1 MSSPDD
7 ERRPEPALPV
17 NYNEIFLS
25 QVSVV
30 TLAPPPRRNSPFVLI
45 AVLSMVLVGVLS
57 IAVVGKVTSG
67 STRTTVDGRPLALG
81 EQVNSDRP
89 KADKGTLADVA
100 ANKLLTPGAP
110 LPGVDCALPELGTE
124 AGELDAYYRMGIA
137 CLDNAWKPALTAAGL
152 PFRSPGLNIDD
163 APRSKCGFAPGEEE
177 ATAFYCAR
185 DKVIYMP
192 RKRLIRDAG
201 EETAYHLAVLAH
213 EYGHHVQALSGILG
227 AVNERERQSDE
238 DETME
243 LSRRTELQANCF
255 AGMFLAAVSGRG
267 SVDADLAEESA
278 ESFEDTQGTDSHGTR
293 ENQLEW
299 AMSGY
304 DGKSSASCNTWSA
317 PSNKVE

>member
-1 MSSPDD
+1 MSSP
-7 ERRPEPALPV
+7 EGEPRPEPVLPP

-30 TLAPPPRRNSPFVLI
+30 TLAPPPRKNSPFVLV
-45 AVLSMVLVGVLS
+45 AVLSIVLVGVLT
-57 IAVVGKVTSG
+57 IAVAGKITSG
-67 STRTTVDGRPLALG
+67 GTETTIEGHALAVG
-81 EQVNSDRP
+81 EQPMADQP
-89 KADKGTLADVA
+89 KADLGTLADVA

-110 LPGVDCALPELGTE
+110 LPSVDCALPELGTE

-137 CLDNAWKPALTAAGL
+137 CLDQAWRPVLTAAGL

-163 APRSKCGFAPGEEE
+163 SPRSKCGFAPGEEE

-227 AVNERERQSDE
+227 AVNERERQADE
-238 DETME
+238 DETLE
-243 LSRRTELQANCF
+243 LSRRAELQANCF

-278 ESFEDTQGTDSHGTR
+278 ESFEDTQGTDTHGTR
-293 ENQLEW
+293 DNQLTW
-299 AMSGY
+299 AKAGF

-317 PSNKVE
+317 PADSVK

>member
-1 MSSPDD
+1 MSSPDGD
-7 ERRPEPALPV
+7 PRHGPTLPV
-17 NYNEIFLS
+17 NYNEVFLS

-30 TLAPPPRRNSPFVLI
+30 TLAPPPRRNSPFVLV
-45 AVLSMVLVGVLS
+45 AVLSIVLVGVLS

-67 STRTTVDGRPLALG
+67 GTRTTIEGHALAVG
-81 EQVNSDRP
+81 EQALADTP

-110 LPGVDCALPELGTE
+110 LPQVDCALPELGTE

-137 CLDNAWKPALTAAGL
+137 CLDQAWRPALTAAGL

-163 APRSKCGFAPGEEE
+163 APRSKCGFAPGEDE

-185 DKVIYMP
+185 DKIIYMP

-201 EETAYHLAVLAH
+201 DETAYHLAVLAH
-213 EYGHHVQALSGILG
+213 EYGHHVQALAGILG
-227 AVNERERQSDE
+227 AVNERERQADE
-238 DETME
+238 DETLE

-255 AGMFLAAVSGRG
+255 AGMFLAAVGGRG

-278 ESFEDTQGTDSHGTR
+278 ESFEDTQGTDTHGTR
-293 ENQLEW
+293 ENQLVW
-299 AMSGY
+299 AMAGY
-304 DGKSSASCNTWSA
+304 DGKSSASCNTFAA
-317 PSNKVE
+317 PSPKVE